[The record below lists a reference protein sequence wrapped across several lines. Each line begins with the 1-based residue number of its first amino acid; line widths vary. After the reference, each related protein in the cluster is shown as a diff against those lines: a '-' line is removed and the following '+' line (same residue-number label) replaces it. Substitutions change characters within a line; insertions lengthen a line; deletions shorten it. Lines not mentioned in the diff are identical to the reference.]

1 MMFLCFNKSG
11 EEMFWILEQR
21 VREENDRAD
30 RLAFC
35 SLHFYLEGIVLL
47 PSLHAVIQ
55 LIVSAMPFLMSLKI
69 NNSDI

>member
-1 MMFLCFNKSG
+1 MMFLYFNKSG

-35 SLHFYLEGIVLL
+35 SLRFYLEGIVLL

-69 NNSDI
+69 NSDI